1 MTAWANAPGMDQVEP
16 AVRAAMVHYSLL
28 ALRPLCRACAVVARL
43 AEAMVLQAA
52 GYPLVTAVCGEYYL
66 EHRGEYAA
74 NSPVLAG
81 RDGPPSVER
90 GAGEDP
96 TPFVDLCLRGLA
108 WGLREAEERI
118 AEDLRRLALERYFE
132 ELRLSR
138 RLTARQYALLRLLLE
153 GGHGPVGIR
162 TLCRAA
168 PFFVLYGRASEQ
180 TARRDLKRLSCLGLL
195 STQEEG
201 FVLNRRALCG
211 PAPEGA
217 GAGAPAWA

>member
-1 MTAWANAPGMDQVEP
+1 MDRVEP
-16 AVRAAMVHYSLL
+16 ALRAAMVHYALL
-28 ALRPLCRACAVVARL
+28 ALKPLCRACAVVARL

-52 GYPLVTAVCGEYYL
+52 GYPLVAAVCGEYYL

-74 NSPVLAG
+74 RAPALSG
-81 RDGPPSVER
+81 RPGPPALER
-90 GAGEDP
+90 GAGDDP
-96 TPFVDLCLRGLA
+96 TPFVELCLRGLV
-108 WGLREAEERI
+108 WGLREAEGRI
-118 AEDLRRLALERYFE
+118 VEDLRRLALEQYFE

-195 STQEEG
+195 SGHKEG

-211 PAPEGA
+211 PAGEKA
-217 GAGAPAWA
+217 GEAAWA

>member
-1 MTAWANAPGMDQVEP
+1 MTAWANAPGMDLVEP
-16 AVRAAMVHYSLL
+16 AVRAAMVHYALL
-28 ALRPLCRACAVVARL
+28 ALRPVCRAWAVVARL

-52 GYPLVTAVCGEYYL
+52 GYPLVTAVCSEYYL

-74 NSPVLAG
+74 RAPALSG
-81 RDGPPSVER
+81 REGLKAVER

-96 TPFVDLCLRGLA
+96 TPFVELCLRGLA
-108 WGLREAEERI
+108 WGLREAEERV

-138 RLTARQYALLRLLLE
+138 RLTARQHALLRLLLE

-195 STQEEG
+195 SSHEEG

-211 PAPEGA
+211 PAWEGA
-217 GAGAPAWA
+217 GAAAWA